1 MGPCLW
7 GTEYRMIRDRIKWA
21 NELQWGR
28 AFGARNT
35 LILLILLVATTSFNG
50 AVPLGHG
57 IQHHHVHRE
66 QRQQRFNGAVPLG
79 HGIPLIRSLVSL
91 AKSASMGPCLWGT
104 EYGCWWPWAALN
116 RSTLQWGRAFGAR
129 NTSTAAFTMFT
140 RD

>member
-79 HGIPLIRSLVSL
+79 HGIPPASQSLRSQGVANRFSRGCEISRL
-91 AKSASMGPCLWGT
+91 KTASC
-104 EYGCWWPWAALN
+104 
-116 RSTLQWGRAFGAR
+116 
-129 NTSTAAFTMFT
+129 
-140 RD
+140 